1 MAVFISNHFILKLSC
16 ITAIEISFTMN
27 ILQYREMV
35 KETDLYL
42 PMLQPLQYAKGWKKR
57 PKGYIAISDL
67 RSCLQKDCEH
77 RPGKFGSQYRE
88 AIICL
93 GKTF

>member
-1 MAVFISNHFILKLSC
+1 
-16 ITAIEISFTMN
+16 MN

-57 PKGYIAISDL
+57 PKGYIAIADL

-77 RPGKFGSQYRE
+77 RPGKFGYHMKPPRS
-88 AIICL
+88 IIL
-93 GKTF
+93 VFDSRRKRDQHGQ